1 MSFKATN
8 ITEQKPFPCT
18 WNKSSIFKGIY
29 CSNTVYSHSIILIA
43 LPHKQNPLKHT
54 RTQGKLTFHS
64 EIRHYNIGLVQTA
77 LYYT

>member
-8 ITEQKPFPCT
+8 ITEQKPFPHGT
-18 WNKSSIFKGIY
+18 NLPFSKAY